1 MDKENLE
8 SVETNNNNNNNTPL
22 TAKAKRRKVAKACT
36 NCKSRKLAC
45 NEQRPCDR
53 CVKRGEVC
61 RDNVQGVAEG
71 QGVSEGNCKD
81 FDSAMQ
87 SHSVASSVDDASIA
101 MGAGFMQDSSFDFFS
116 MFQQSH
122 QLPMDEPVD
131 VFQFLSL
138 QAQPKQQSS
147 SAAISATMSASNIP
161 VSVSSLAPKS
171 TTVSSAASTNPP
183 TCFSG
188 ITDIEDLFPSN
199 PFFSSSD
206 TTVLNN
212 VCKSRGLPAC
222 NSCSFNIENIMPEP
236 YTQAQQPLQPPQN
249 QKLEMSPLQPLHHP
263 PQSQKLNMS
272 PLDYYT
278 SSNHLSSL
286 FAGKGFDASIS
297 AYLESCCQKILIYN
311 IKESCSL
318 LEESHNNLTETA
330 LTPCCIISPTGV
342 VKNANLSFLKLVSNT
357 NTCLFAYLDLASILS
372 LFDMINSFQTLQT
385 PVFGRLALDGKSCG
399 VSLEMR
405 GEIWILIS
413 FIPI

>member
-8 SVETNNNNNNNTPL
+8 RVETNNSNNNIPL

-61 RDNVQGVAEG
+61 RDNVQGV
-71 QGVSEGNCKD
+71 SEGNCKD
-81 FDSAMQ
+81 FDSVMH
-87 SHSVASSVDDASIA
+87 SHSVASSVDEQHIAA
-101 MGAGFMQDSSFDFFS
+101 MGTGFMQDSSFDFFS

-138 QAQPKQQSS
+138 EAQPKQQSS
-147 SAAISATMSASNIP
+147 SAPISATLSASNIP
-161 VSVSSLAPKS
+161 FSVSA
-171 TTVSSAASTNPP
+171 SAATSTVASAKSANPP

-236 YTQAQQPLQPPQN
+236 YTQEQQPLQPPHN
-249 QKLEMSPLQPLHHP
+249 QKLNKSPLRPLHPP
-263 PQSQKLNMS
+263 PQNQKLNMS

-278 SSNHLSSL
+278 SSSHLSSL
-286 FAGKGFDASIS
+286 FARKGFGDSIS
-297 AYLESCCQKILIYN
+297 AYLESCSQKILIYN

-318 LEESHNNLTETA
+318 LEESHNNLTDTA

-357 NTCLFAYLDLASILS
+357 NTCLFAYLDLASIIS
-372 LFDMINSFQTLQT
+372 LFDMINSFRTLQT

-399 VSLEMR
+399 VSVEMR

-413 FIPI
+413 FIPIL